1 MQIRVLVPVLYSPEL
16 ADKALAEYCAA
27 AGAGVEISTAC
38 VANGTGTIESDYD
51 IALAGPETARLA
63 LAAEAEGVDACTI
76 ACFSDPG
83 CEAAREAV
91 SIPVIGEGQAALQL
105 ACLLGSRIAIITTW
119 EQCIPRMRRLA
130 ARSGHGHRL
139 ASVRAT
145 GVGVMDLA
153 HDSVARIVAESVA
166 AVKEDGAEVVL
177 LGCTGTGELLGEAVQ
192 REVSAA
198 LGAYVP
204 VIDPVKAALKLAE
217 ACVAAGM
224 SHSKAAYPGPPSAR
238 PEYVFARAS

>member
-51 IALAGPETARLA
+51 FALAGPETVRLA
-63 LAAEAEGVDACTI
+63 VAAEAEGVDACTI

-224 SHSKAAYPGPPSAR
+224 SHSKAAYLGPPSAR